1 MDIDVCICIT
11 CVLWNRGYTVICIGN
26 NDTEAGSR
34 NRERWCRW
42 LRLMNQ
48 SGIRQYEV
56 TEYMELLMFNY
67 SQDLVKICK
76 GGLL

>member
-1 MDIDVCICIT
+1 MVTID
-11 CVLWNRGYTVICIGN
+11 
-26 NDTEAGSR
+26 E
-34 NRERWCRW
+34 
-42 LRLMNQ
+42 Q

>member
-1 MDIDVCICIT
+1 MDIKQ
-11 CVLWNRGYTVICIGN
+11 VIKQVIK
-26 NDTEAGSR
+26 
-34 NRERWCRW
+34 
-42 LRLMNQ
+42 Q

>member
-1 MDIDVCICIT
+1 MDIKQ
-11 CVLWNRGYTVICIGN
+11 VIK
-26 NDTEAGSR
+26 
-34 NRERWCRW
+34 
-42 LRLMNQ
+42 Q